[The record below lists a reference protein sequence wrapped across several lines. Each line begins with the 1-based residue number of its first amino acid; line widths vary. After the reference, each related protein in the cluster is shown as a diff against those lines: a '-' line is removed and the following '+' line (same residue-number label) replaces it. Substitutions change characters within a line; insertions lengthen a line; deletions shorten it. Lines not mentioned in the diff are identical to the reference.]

1 MKTGRVKTVSREYV
15 IDASVGIKLFIE
27 EELAD
32 TAATLFGGL
41 AAEPPTRLYV
51 PDLFYIECANMLWK
65 HVQRFE
71 YPQDKARRDI
81 HELVQLALE
90 STNTELL
97 AADALAISL
106 EYKVTAYDSAYIALA
121 KRLAVP
127 LVTADE
133 KLLKRMESSDH
144 ELIWLGDL

>member
-1 MKTGRVKTVSREYV
+1 VSGEYV

-32 TAATLFGGL
+32 NAATLFAEL
-41 AAEPPTRLYV
+41 ASEPPTRLYV
-51 PDLFYIECANMLWK
+51 PNLFYIECANILWK
-65 HVQRFE
+65 HVQRLG

-81 HELVQLALE
+81 RELVQLALD
-90 STNTELL
+90 STNTALL
-97 AADALAISL
+97 AADALALSL
-106 EYKVTAYDSAYIALA
+106 EYQVTVYDCSYIALA
-121 KRLAVP
+121 KRMAVP

-133 KLLKRMESSDH
+133 KLLKRMESSDY